1 MASLITPQDYVEIN
15 TICTVNE
22 YVVIDKYKDSTQY
35 VNNNKGGV
43 VSQPFTVRAG
53 GDLGRAI
60 NEARRA
66 RGLTQTQFAEQ
77 MGFDQAY
84 LARLEGGHSVQLLDR
99 AVRALRALGADV
111 WIAIPDPEQD

>member
-1 MASLITPQDYVEIN
+1 MTAEKG
-15 TICTVNE
+15 
-22 YVVIDKYKDSTQY
+22 YVVIDKYNKLTQY
-35 VNNNKGGV
+35 VNINKGGD

-60 NEARRA
+60 SEARRA
-66 RGLTQTQFAEQ
+66 RGLTQTQLAEQ